1 MIKGKRNQ
9 LANVGNNFQTT
20 AKKVLCCCSAGLL
33 RSPSLANVLHKEFAF
48 NTRAVGCDKE
58 YALIPISQALI
69 WWADEI
75 IFVNRE
81 NFDSMDQ
88 EEKDEISDVG
98 VKVTILNFEDDF
110 DWNDPWLNKQL
121 IRSYNE
127 KWDKFESEEKVNE

>member
-9 LANVGNNFQTT
+9 LANVGNKFQTS

-33 RSPSLANVLHKEFAF
+33 RSPSLANVLHKEFGF
-48 NTRAVGCDKE
+48 NTRPVGCDKE

-75 IFVNRE
+75 VFVNRE
-81 NFDSMDQ
+81 NFDSLNP

-98 VKVTILNFEDDF
+98 VKVTILNIEDDF
-110 DWNDPWLNKQL
+110 DWNDTVLNRTL
-121 IRSYNE
+121 LEAYNRT
-127 KWDKFESEEKVNE
+127 

>member
-9 LANVGNNFQTT
+9 LANVGNKFQTS

-33 RSPSLANVLHKEFAF
+33 RSPSLANVLHKEFGF

-75 IFVNRE
+75 VFVNRE
-81 NFDSMDQ
+81 NFDSLSQ

-98 VKVTILNFEDDF
+98 VKVTILNIEDDF
-110 DWNDPWLNKQL
+110 DWNDSVLNRTL
-121 IRSYNE
+121 LEAYNRT
-127 KWDKFESEEKVNE
+127 